1 MKLGKGFY
9 TSPRWSWEIL
19 DCAMPM
25 TFDTYSNCA
34 HQCVYCFAYFQKAMG
49 TTKDEYLHHRV
60 RSVNVN
66 RIKKMF
72 TEPDKYAGQF
82 AFYIKQR
89 MVLQWGGMS
98 DPLDWYEQNFRK
110 SLELLQFFKEI
121 DYPISISTKGVW
133 SVDDPEYQAVYKDA
147 GNLQMKYS
155 IITANPEYT
164 DALEAGTPTS
174 MERFTALKK
183 LKDMGVAI
191 TTLRFRPFVIGAS
204 DGTMHKMFE
213 LAKWAN
219 VDSISTEFL
228 CIERRASSIAMERYK
243 KISEVVGY
251 NVWDYYI
258 ENSQQKTGLMRL
270 NYDLKRPYYEEMQ
283 RLSAHHNIPFF
294 VSDAHHKERSASA
307 GCCGL
312 PEKGPLSN
320 INRGQYAEAIL
331 IAKKHGKVFWSD
343 IAPYAEGLK
352 NIPFYRAENFNT
364 SSSAVRAKRRFQNMY
379 DYMHDIWNNPK
390 QGMSPAR
397 YFGGV
402 LVPGSTDENGDI
414 VYIYNKP
421 LVDEDIKV
429 ETVEQLKEHMEL
441 TEDKKLDGSD
451 LAHVAFPIFAHWE
464 NENIINLLNGA
475 RVLYVIAVPAALYE
489 QITNL
494 YPNSDIIMLPES
506 HNFEDGIINY
516 SADEGYEKV
525 WILKKDFTLPSGE
538 TVREF
543 MSSVESNG
551 DVSKDLITV

>member
-1 MKLGKGFY
+1 M
-9 TSPRWSWEIL
+9 
-19 DCAMPM
+19 
-25 TFDTYSNCA
+25 
-34 HQCVYCFAYFQKAMG
+34 
-49 TTKDEYLHHRV
+49 
-60 RSVNVN
+60 
-66 RIKKMF
+66 
-72 TEPDKYAGQF
+72 
-82 AFYIKQR
+82 
-89 MVLQWGGMS
+89 
-98 DPLDWYEQNFRK
+98 
-110 SLELLQFFKEI
+110 
-121 DYPISISTKGVW
+121 W

-331 IAKKHGKVFWSD
+331 IAKKHGKVFFSVVGTRYPWF
-343 IAPYAEGLK
+343 E
-352 NIPFYRAENFNT
+352 
-364 SSSAVRAKRRFQNMY
+364 SSS
-379 DYMHDIWNNPK
+379 
-390 QGMSPAR
+390 
-397 YFGGV
+397 
-402 LVPGSTDENGDI
+402 
-414 VYIYNKP
+414 
-421 LVDEDIKV
+421 
-429 ETVEQLKEHMEL
+429 
-441 TEDKKLDGSD
+441 
-451 LAHVAFPIFAHWE
+451 
-464 NENIINLLNGA
+464 
-475 RVLYVIAVPAALYE
+475 
-489 QITNL
+489 
-494 YPNSDIIMLPES
+494 
-506 HNFEDGIINY
+506 
-516 SADEGYEKV
+516 
-525 WILKKDFTLPSGE
+525 
-538 TVREF
+538 
-543 MSSVESNG
+543 
-551 DVSKDLITV
+551 SK